1 MAEATARQPRRRRAI
16 LVENGPFRNLWSA
29 QLISMFGDGLYNVAL
44 PWFVYVQT
52 HSGAKTALTV
62 AVATL
67 PYLLFGIIAG
77 VYVDRWGRKRTLVCS
92 DLARAAVLALLPL
105 LLLRGFNFPVVLAV
119 AFLLPVFGRFFVP
132 AQRATTPLLVHD
144 DGLVAAN
151 ALMEGAGNT
160 AYIAGPVIAG
170 ALLAVTGAVPL
181 LFADGATFLASA
193 FFISRIRFSR
203 QAAPVT
209 LTASVRAELME
220 GLRTVWHTPQL
231 RTLCSIAPFATAGF
245 AVVPALLPVWV
256 QRSAHAG
263 AGAYGV
269 LTAAFFVGALLGSL
283 ALTRYGAR
291 IGQRWMVL
299 GGILAL
305 TLSIGA
311 FSQSHTVAAGILA
324 LAVMG
329 TGVSAFNVGALTM
342 LQRGS
347 PAGAQGRVFAFNES
361 ASQCLRPLAV
371 VGAGIVADAAGI
383 NPTLLAI
390 AGGLLAVWV
399 VGLCARSLYDNTPTR
414 SRGSGP
420 RAATPA
426 ASGVRS

>member
-1 MAEATARQPRRRRAI
+1 MSAAAEQQPLPKRRLL
-16 LVENGPFRNLWSA
+16 LVENAPFRHLWSA
-29 QLISMFGDGLYNVAL
+29 HLISMFGDGLYNVAL
-44 PWFVYVQT
+44 PWLVYVHT
-52 HSGAKTALTV
+52 HSATKTTLTV

-67 PYLLFGIIAG
+67 PYLLFGLIAG
-77 VYVDRWGRKRTLVCS
+77 VYVDRWSRRLTLIGS

-105 LLLRGFNFPVVLAV
+105 FLLGGFNFPVVLAV

-160 AYIAGPVIAG
+160 AFIAGPVIAG
-170 ALLAVTGAVPL
+170 VLIAATGAVPL
-181 LFADGATFLASA
+181 LFIDGATFIASA
-193 FFISRIRFSR
+193 LFIARIRFPR
-203 QAAPVT
+203 QPAAVT
-209 LTASVRAELME
+209 PSGSVRAEMAE
-220 GLRTVWHTPQL
+220 GLRTVWRTPAL
-231 RTLCSIAPFATAGF
+231 RTLCSMAPFVTAGF

-269 LTAAFFVGALLGSL
+269 LTASFFVGALLGSL
-283 ALTRYGAR
+283 ALTRYGAW

-299 GGILAL
+299 GGVL
-305 TLSIGA
+305 TLTIG
-311 FSQSHTVAAGILA
+311 VAALSQTHAVGAALPA
-324 LAVMG
+324 LAALGV
-329 TGVSAFNVGALTM
+329 GVSAFNIGALTL

-361 ASQCLRPLAV
+361 ASQSLRPFAV
-371 VGAGIVADAAGI
+371 VAAGLVADAAGI

-390 AGGLLAVWV
+390 GAVLFVVWV
-399 VGLCARSLYDNTPTR
+399 LGLAARSLRDG
-414 SRGSGP
+414 RGSQRGSP
-420 RAATPA
+420 RPTTILGART
-426 ASGVRS
+426 